1 MENNECIGPVYRNDR
16 ICTECGGQCC
26 KIYTSPDQ
34 GGSYP
39 NDVWFEEYCEDF
51 HMHADRYDVEPLFD
65 PLITHMRGN
74 EQMLVD
80 LDIDNETDIDT
91 VVTWLGQLHLTLDT
105 TSLHDELTKTATT
118 IAALERELAV
128 VRTLSTGDDCHG
140 PIGTC

>member
-65 PLITHMRGN
+65 PIITHMQGN

-80 LDIDNETDIDT
+80 LEQQGIDPYACQY
-91 VVTWLGQLHLTLDT
+91 LG
-105 TSLHDELTKTATT
+105 
-118 IAALERELAV
+118 
-128 VRTLSTGDDCHG
+128 STGCRIRWDLRPLQCRVFACDRLRAPENVVAMVDRSRLRHH
-140 PIGTC
+140 